1 MSWVLKKGKDGM
13 PDGLERGQTF
23 KRNHV
28 SIDRSGGCVE
38 SATFCHLID
47 SSNVKAGDNL
57 EYHLV
62 Y

>member
-1 MSWVLKKGKDGM
+1 M
-13 PDGLERGQTF
+13 PDGLERGRTF